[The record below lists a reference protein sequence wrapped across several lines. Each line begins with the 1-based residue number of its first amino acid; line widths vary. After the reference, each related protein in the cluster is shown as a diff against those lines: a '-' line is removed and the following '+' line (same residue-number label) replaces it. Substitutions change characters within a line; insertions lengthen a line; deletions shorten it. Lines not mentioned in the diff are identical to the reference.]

1 MAEILPRHYIIGIVM
16 FTFMIVGG
24 VSIFSI
30 YGNSEPSFIQDEQ
43 FQDFNNSFNVVNDI
57 TKQVDDLEQSI
68 TEADTDFGL
77 FGVLNALISSAWQAL
92 KLLFTSLSFMD
103 GVFAGLTAVFGIPGW
118 IPALIG
124 VLVTVVLIFSIFSTV
139 VSLSS
144 RDT

>member
-57 TKQVDDLEQSI
+57 TKQVDDLEESI

-103 GVFAGLTAVFGIPGW
+103 GVFLGLTSVFGIPGW
-118 IPALIG
+118 IPALVG
-124 VLVTVVLIFSIFSTV
+124 VLVTVILIFSIFSAIFQ
-139 VSLSS
+139 
-144 RDT
+144 RDI

>member
-30 YGNSEPSFIQDEQ
+30 YGNSEPSFIQNEQ

-57 TKQVDDLEQSI
+57 TKQVDDLEESI

-103 GVFAGLTAVFGIPGW
+103 GVFLGLTSVFGIPGW
-118 IPALIG
+118 IPALVG
-124 VLVTVVLIFSIFSTV
+124 VLVTVILIFSIFSAIFQ
-139 VSLSS
+139 
-144 RDT
+144 RDI

>member
-124 VLVTVVLIFSIFSTV
+124 VLVTVVLIFSIFSAIFQ
-139 VSLSS
+139 
-144 RDT
+144 RDI